1 MRRGFLTSPRER
13 KKKTP
18 TAAEP
23 TEKRDRSDSH
33 ELVVY
38 DPHFSRRL
46 KSLLFGHGVLALL
59 ERPPA
64 LLSDT
69 VPLLVSYMDSA
80 TLLRSSTVCVRWSRL
95 CQRDV
100 YWAAI
105 VRDES
110 RRSVTRRRRDA
121 QPTPDGSR
129 YALDPDEVD
138 PPPKPVKTL
147 WLTMRRAFRSL
158 LAESAPSPGPLPAL
172 ATPIAVY

>member
-13 KKKTP
+13 KKKAARP
-18 TAAEP
+18 AETAE
-23 TEKRDRSDSH
+23 TKRDRSDSH

-46 KSLLFGHGVLALL
+46 RSLLYGHGVLTRL

-64 LLSDT
+64 LLADT
-69 VPLLVSYMDSA
+69 VPLLVSYMDAA
-80 TLLRSSTVCVRWSRL
+80 TLLAASSVCGRWATL

-105 VRDES
+105 VRDE
-110 RRSVTRRRRDA
+110 
-121 QPTPDGSR
+121 

-138 PPPKPVKTL
+138 PPPKPVKAL
-147 WLTMRRAFRSL
+147 WLTMRRAFRAL
-158 LAESAPSPGPLPAL
+158 LVSANAAPGPLPAPSP
-172 ATPIAVY
+172 PIAVH